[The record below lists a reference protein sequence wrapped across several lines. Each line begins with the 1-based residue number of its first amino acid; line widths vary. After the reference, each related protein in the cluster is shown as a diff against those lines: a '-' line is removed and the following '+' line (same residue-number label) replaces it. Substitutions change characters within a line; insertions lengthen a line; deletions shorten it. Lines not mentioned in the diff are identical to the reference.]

1 MIMEK
6 VYLTKMSVGK
16 MVGPNTKVTEGRH
29 TTSEIISHA
38 EETLAKV
45 LDQDLAEYAG
55 LEEVCTRRVGED
67 TVWGYVDTSG
77 KHVEFTEDLKLKAA
91 IAVFNVNGHFF
102 EATPINQ

>member
-1 MIMEK
+1 MEK
-6 VYLTKMSVGK
+6 LYLTKMSVGK
-16 MVGPNTKVTEGRH
+16 MVGPNTKVIEGRH
-29 TTSEIISHA
+29 TTSEIISKA
-38 EETLAKV
+38 EETLAKLLV
-45 LDQDLAEYAG
+45 QDLAEYAG

-102 EATPINQ
+102 EATPIN